1 MNAKPISTLL
11 LLAGM
16 LGAAMPAR
24 SQTLKDAAQA
34 ATGLMQSVTN
44 GSGVSV
50 TNDEVIKGLREALTN
65 GSQASIQKASAV
77 NGFYKNNTIKI
88 PFPKEAESMKNALGA
103 VGMKP
108 QMEKFVETLNR
119 AAERAAKD
127 AAPIFAKAITAMTL
141 TDGISILKGNTG
153 AATAYLRSKTNTQL
167 KAQFLPVVRNALKE
181 VHITRYWTPLSDKYN
196 RLPFVQPVNPN
207 LDDYVT
213 QRALE
218 GLFKLLEQ
226 EERNI
231 RKNPAARTSELLKKV
246 FG

>member
-1 MNAKPISTLL
+1 MNPKQASSLILL
-11 LLAGM
+11 ICLVRMALPTQA
-16 LGAAMPAR
+16 
-24 SQTLKDAAQA
+24 QTLKDATHA
-34 ATGLMQSVTN
+34 ATGLVQSITN

-50 TNDEVIKGLREALTN
+50 SNDEVTKGLREALTK
-65 GSQASIQKASAV
+65 GAQTSIQKSSAI
-77 NGFYKNNTIKI
+77 NGFYKNNLIKI
-88 PFPKEAESMKNALGA
+88 PFPKEAESMQKTLAA

-108 QMEKFVETLNR
+108 QTEKFVETLNR
-119 AAERAAKD
+119 AAERAVKD
-127 AAPIFAKAITAMTL
+127 AAPIFAQAITNMTL

-153 AATAYLRSKTNTQL
+153 AATAYLRSKTNAQL
-167 KAQFLPVVRNALKE
+167 KQQFLPAVRNALKE
-181 VHITRYWTPLSDKYN
+181 VQITRYWTPLADKYN

-207 LDDYVT
+207 LEDYVT

-231 RKNPAARTSELLKKV
+231 RKNPSARTSELLKKV

>member
-1 MNAKPISTLL
+1 M
-11 LLAGM
+11 
-16 LGAAMPAR
+16 
-24 SQTLKDAAQA
+24 
-34 ATGLMQSVTN
+34 
-44 GSGVSV
+44 
-50 TNDEVIKGLREALTN
+50 
-65 GSQASIQKASAV
+65 QKALA
-77 NGFYKNNTIKI
+77 
-88 PFPKEAESMKNALGA
+88 A

-108 QMEKFVETLNR
+108 QTEKFVETLNR
-119 AAERAAKD
+119 AAERAVKD
-127 AAPIFAKAITAMTL
+127 AAPIFVKAITAMTL

-153 AATAYLRSKTNTQL
+153 AATAYLRSKTNIQL

-181 VHITRYWTPLSDKYN
+181 VQITRYWTPLSDKYN

-231 RKNPAARTSELLKKV
+231 RKNPSARTSDLLKKV

>member
-1 MNAKPISTLL
+1 MHPKTSLSL
-11 LLAGM
+11 FSLAC
-16 LGAAMPAR
+16 LFLAVIPAGAQ
-24 SQTLKDAAQA
+24 SLKDATQA
-34 ATGLMQSVTN
+34 ATGLVQTITN
-44 GSGVSV
+44 GSGASV
-50 TNDEVIKGLREALTN
+50 TNDEVIKGLREALTK
-65 GSQASIQKASAV
+65 GSQASIQKASVV

-88 PFPKEAESMKNALGA
+88 PFPKEAESMQKALAA

-108 QMEKFVETLNR
+108 QTEKFVETLNR
-119 AAERAAKD
+119 AAERAVKD
-127 AAPIFAKAITAMTL
+127 AAPIFVKAITAMTL

-153 AATAYLRSKTNTQL
+153 AATAYLRSKTNIQL

-181 VHITRYWTPLSDKYN
+181 VQITRYWTPLSDKYN

-231 RKNPAARTSELLKKV
+231 RKNPSARTSDLLKKV